1 MRPVRTGIPLCFRRA
16 PRRCRESAAFL
27 GGVPREIPTIHRIL
41 SSPLLSSPLL
51 VSLAE
56 GPGPL
61 LIRARG
67 TGREGEGQPIIPT
80 GALALT
86 LSLSELHF

>member
-1 MRPVRTGIPLCFRRA
+1 M
-16 PRRCRESAAFL
+16 
-27 GGVPREIPTIHRIL
+27 
-41 SSPLLSSPLL
+41 LSSPLL

-56 GPGPL
+56 GPL